1 MKLNINNK
9 DIELVYSFRSAIYF
23 EQIVGHDVDF
33 NNFSQNDLLTF
44 FYAVVIAS
52 LQKAKEPII
61 SFIDFMDIVDENG
74 GNKCIIEFSR
84 WYVNIMMAEYEAL
97 QDMTPEEEEK
107 EKPKKSTKKKN

>member
-9 DIELVYSFRSAIYF
+9 EIELVYSFRSAIYF
-23 EQIVGHDVDF
+23 EQIVGHDVNV
-33 NNFSQNDLLTF
+33 NNFSQNDMLTL

-61 SFIDFMDIVDENG
+61 SFIDFMDVVDDNG
-74 GNKCIIEFSR
+74 GNKCLIDFSN
-84 WYVNIMMAEYEAL
+84 WYVGVARAEYEAL
-97 QDMTPEEEEK
+97 QDMAPEEEEK